1 MGFYHDRRDETQKVR
16 NLMFSVNDEPENR
29 MTELPLS
36 EYAYA
41 SAVDDPVRL
50 RTLTLIRWVAIA
62 GQALA
67 LLTVHYGFGFPVP
80 LGPAFSVVAASLL
93 LNLIVLTAYT
103 MPVRLGERSAVAFLA
118 FDILQLAALLYLTG
132 GLENPFSFLLLA
144 PVAVSATILTTRS
157 TTALC
162 ILSIASITILAIWH
176 YPLPWSEG
184 GFSVPQVY
192 VLGIWVALVI
202 GILFFAIYTWRVAEE
217 ARRMSNA
224 LSASQLAL
232 AREQQLAA
240 LGGMAAAA
248 AHELGSPLG
257 TIAVA
262 SGEIARELNPG
273 SPMYDDVQ
281 LLISETA
288 RCRDILAEL
297 SDRSE
302 EGDGDESPFAHLP
315 VHVLVESAAQ
325 RHKSENVAFELTA
338 GGEAGDGNNFAPV
351 VVRSPE
357 IIHGLGTII
366 QNAAQFARHR
376 VGIDTRW
383 DAEYVRVSIRDDG
396 PGFAAGLL
404 ERLGEPY
411 ISSRRRSEGHMGL
424 GIFIARTLLQRS
436 GGGIAFRNEPGGG
449 AVVDILWRRD
459 TLEIRNSEPKD

>member
-1 MGFYHDRRDETQKVR
+1 MTSFGNEPFPETAPV
-16 NLMFSVNDEPENR
+16 
-29 MTELPLS
+29 PLS
-36 EYAYA
+36 DYAYA
-41 SAVDDPVRL
+41 PAVNDPVRL

-67 LLTVHYGFGFPVP
+67 LLVVHFGFGFDVP
-80 LGPAFSVVAASLL
+80 LGPAFAVVAASLL
-93 LNLIVLTAYT
+93 LNLIVLTGHPT
-103 MPVRLGERSAVAFLA
+103 PVRLGVRSAAAFLA

-144 PVAVSATILTTRS
+144 PVAVSATILTIRS
-157 TTALC
+157 TIALC
-162 ILSIASITILAIWH
+162 VLSIACITILAIWH
-176 YPLPWSEG
+176 FLLPWTAG

-192 VLGIWVALVI
+192 VLGIWIALAI

-217 ARRMSNA
+217 ARRMSSA
-224 LSASQLAL
+224 LVASQLAL

-240 LGGMAAAA
+240 LGGLAAAA

-262 SGEIARELNPG
+262 SGEIARELSPD

-281 LLISETA
+281 LLISETG

-302 EGDGDESPFAHLP
+302 DGGDAVSPFVLLP
-315 VHVLVESAAQ
+315 IHALVQAAAL
-325 RHKSENVAFELTA
+325 RHEAENVVFDLSATA
-338 GGEAGDGNNFAPV
+338 GSPEDPAAEPV
-351 VVRSPE
+351 VARSPE

-366 QNAAQFARHR
+366 QNAAQFARDR
-376 VGIDTRW
+376 VEINTQW
-383 DAEYVRVSIRDDG
+383 DREFIRVHIRDDG

-404 ERLGEPY
+404 ERHGEPY
-411 ISSRRRSEGHMGL
+411 ISSRKRSTGHMGL

-436 GGGIAFRNEPGGG
+436 GGVIAFRNDPEGG
-449 AVVDILWRRD
+449 AAVDIVWRRD
-459 TLEIRNSEPKD
+459 TLEIRDVESAG